1 MNMFK
6 ILIIYLGSYYFFGVM
21 LFLFLF
27 GFTASLGLLKSSPF
41 NGDFNG
47 TVILL
52 SAFLASLMVIALM
65 KKRLLS
71 LPYPYFMLGFYIGN
85 VSLLIIF
92 LLNGLLHGDVIWK
105 FPEVFLVFLAPFM
118 TLVLSYIA
126 GFAFWAL
133 IPSLLS
139 AYVLFKA
146 CTIHNQK

>member
-1 MNMFK
+1 MFK
-6 ILIIYLGSYYFFGVM
+6 ILIIYLGSYYFWGGM

-27 GFTASLGLLKSSPF
+27 GFSASLDILKSSPF

-71 LPYPYFMLGFYIGN
+71 QPYPYLMLGFYIGN
-85 VSLLIIF
+85 VSLLIMF
-92 LLNGLLHGDVIWK
+92 LLNGLLHGDIIWK

-118 TLVLSYIA
+118 ALVLSYIA
-126 GFAFWAL
+126 GFVFWAL

-139 AYVLFKA
+139 AYILFKV
-146 CTIHNQK
+146 CRHLTIKS